1 MNNISEISV
10 RNVWKKHRATIL
22 LAGGISLWVGLT
34 FASGTNTS
42 GTNDAAFGN
51 GYDWLYSV
59 IHGKLGTLLA
69 LVAFIIGL
77 IWGVTKQ
84 SPMAVVGGII
94 LALMIAFGPDMA
106 TGIVNS
112 SLIMEPSTTA
122 TGASASGIGAAAIGV
137 FSILAF
143 AMRNRV
149 KRIFNFNAFRIS
161 AHCPQLNLAA

>member
-10 RNVWKKHRATIL
+10 REVWKKHRATIL
-22 LAGGISLWVGLT
+22 LAGGVTLWVGLT
-34 FASGTNTS
+34 FASGTSSS

-112 SLIMEPSTTA
+112 SLIIEPS
-122 TGASASGIGAAAIGV
+122 AADKVSFSWITPVVMGV
-137 FSILAF
+137 FTGFAY
-143 AMRNRV
+143 AMRSRI
-149 KRIFNFNAFRIS
+149 KQIFNFSAFSMS
-161 AHCPQLNLAA
+161 ARCPQLMPTV